1 MACIDMRIGFD
12 YYKSVGD
19 IQKLKDQVAEMN
31 VKYFEETEIAKKS
44 FWEDAFYQNIFF
56 LMLTVQ
62 DAGKVKDIEKNDK
75 KNPEIGKIF
84 EKLYALTTEAR
95 ELVDKIK
102 EALGRDK
109 GCFGSGGS
117 LWLIGTPATEK
128 RREDYIR
135 KLKACFEDG

>member
-44 FWEDAFYQNIFF
+44 FWEDAFYQHIFF
-56 LMLTVQ
+56 FMLSVQ
-62 DAGKVKDIEKNDK
+62 DAGRVSDIEKNDK

-84 EKLYALTTEAR
+84 EKLYALTEKAR

-102 EALGRDK
+102 EDLQRNSSD
-109 GCFGSGGS
+109 CMGSGGS
-117 LWLIGTPATEK
+117 LWLIGRNTEK
-128 RREDYIR
+128 RREEFVQ
-135 KLKACFEDG
+135 KLKACFEEG